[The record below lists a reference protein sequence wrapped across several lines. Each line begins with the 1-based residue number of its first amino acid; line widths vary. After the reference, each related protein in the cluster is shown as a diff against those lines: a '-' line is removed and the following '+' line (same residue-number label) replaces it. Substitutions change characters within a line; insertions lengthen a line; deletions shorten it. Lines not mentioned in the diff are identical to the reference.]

1 MSEQQILR
9 ICHELGSKSDRR
21 YEMRRNECINRFYL
35 LTVVRIS
42 IVKSNVAI
50 SFYMNE
56 TIDWEKVIK
65 KEARGLDDYDLGEV
79 QEVNEDIVIT
89 KKGVVDKDRFYLP
102 RNKVNKFD
110 GDKLWFEVSKDEAHA
125 YKHSETIDW
134 EKVIKKEARGLD
146 DYDLGEVQEVN
157 EDIVITKKGVVD
169 KDRFYLP
176 RSKALRFEED
186 KLWFEVSKDEAK
198 AYKHD

>member
-1 MSEQQILR
+1 M
-9 ICHELGSKSDRR
+9 
-21 YEMRRNECINRFYL
+21 MRRNIILPQFYH
-35 LTVVRIS
+35 LTVIRIS
-42 IVKSNVAI
+42 IVKSNVVI
-50 SFYMNE
+50 LLYMN
-56 TIDWEKVIK
+56 
-65 KEARGLDDYDLGEV
+65 
-79 QEVNEDIVIT
+79 
-89 KKGVVDKDRFYLP
+89 
-102 RNKVNKFD
+102 
-110 GDKLWFEVSKDEAHA
+110 
-125 YKHSETIDW
+125 ETIDW

-186 KLWFEVSKDEAK
+186 KLWFEVSKEEAK